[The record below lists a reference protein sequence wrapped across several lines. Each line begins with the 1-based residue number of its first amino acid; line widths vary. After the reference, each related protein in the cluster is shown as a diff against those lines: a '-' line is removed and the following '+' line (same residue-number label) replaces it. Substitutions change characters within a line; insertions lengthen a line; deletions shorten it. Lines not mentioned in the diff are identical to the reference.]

1 MKFCKFLCLFFLSA
15 PLFAHQ
21 NSLALLKMQVHGYTI
36 VGNYKLAIKDANMLV
51 NLDSNFDSKIV
62 WGEILEHEQAL
73 KESIQSKI
81 SITENHHL
89 CTLQTG
95 ALQLDFLNTNKYIH
109 IPFSFTCP
117 KPIES
122 LEISYSVLFDK
133 DANHEAYLSL
143 THDTMDKNR
152 LFSQENL
159 STKIELKEST
169 PFLTFFTFI
178 KEGMIHIF
186 IGIDHILFL
195 VALLLSSVLFRKN
208 GTWYVNDS
216 LKSVLMSTLKIV
228 TAFTVAHS
236 ITLSLSILG
245 FISLLSWVIESLIA
259 LSVVLAAINNLS
271 ATIQNRLWMLVFLF
285 GFIHGLGFASV
296 LLELG
301 LSNSSKLIVLFGFN
315 LGVEL
320 GQALIVSMLIPLLYV
335 LGKQPF
341 YVPLVLKFGSLLI
354 ILMGVIWFVER
365 VSDGLIL

>member
-1 MKFCKFLCLFFLSA
+1 M
-15 PLFAHQ
+15 AHQ
-21 NSLALLKMQVHGYTI
+21 NSLALLKMQVDGCTL
-36 VGNYKLAIKDANMLV
+36 VGNYKLAIKDANVLV

-73 KESIQSKI
+73 KQSIQSKI

-109 IPFSFTCP
+109 LPFTFTCP

-122 LEISYSVLFDK
+122 LKISYSVLFDK

-143 THDTMDKNR
+143 THDNIAQNR

-169 PFLTFFTFI
+169 LFLTFLEFI

-208 GTWYVNDS
+208 GAWYVNDS
-216 LKSVLMSTLKIV
+216 LKSVLINVLKIV
-228 TAFTVAHS
+228 TAFTIAHS
-236 ITLSLSILG
+236 ITLSLCILG
-245 FISLLSWVIESLIA
+245 FISLPSWIVESFIA
-259 LSVVLAAINNLS
+259 LTVIVAAINNLS

-296 LLELG
+296 LLELE
-301 LSNSSKLIVLFGFN
+301 LSSSSKFIVLFGFN

-320 GQALIVSMLIPLLYV
+320 GQALIVSTLVPLLY
-335 LGKQPF
+335 LFRKQRF
-341 YVPLVLKFGSLLI
+341 YIPLVLKFGSLLI
-354 ILMGVIWFVER
+354 ILMGMIWFVER
-365 VSDGLIL
+365 VSDGLSI